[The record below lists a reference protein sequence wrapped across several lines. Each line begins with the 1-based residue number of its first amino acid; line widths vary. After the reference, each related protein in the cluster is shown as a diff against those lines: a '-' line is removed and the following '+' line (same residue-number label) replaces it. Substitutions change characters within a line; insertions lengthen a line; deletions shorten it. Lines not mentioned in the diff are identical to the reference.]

1 MQTCAA
7 LAFAAPIAQPTQAG
21 AKSVQ
26 ETTTDDGTID
36 LLLCGYASGFREV
49 DLEGEVM
56 QPQAFSAIKSEW
68 GAAARPPVYY
78 AKWSQ
83 EVGRK
88 QDRNIVIRGPQ
99 PLDTKVHGG
108 SVLRLIRWRC

>member
-36 LLLCGYASGFREV
+36 LLLCGHASGFREV

-78 AKWSQ
+78 ANGLRRLVASRT
-83 EVGRK
+83 VNR
-88 QDRNIVIRGPQ
+88 
-99 PLDTKVHGG
+99 DTR
-108 SVLRLIRWRC
+108 STAT